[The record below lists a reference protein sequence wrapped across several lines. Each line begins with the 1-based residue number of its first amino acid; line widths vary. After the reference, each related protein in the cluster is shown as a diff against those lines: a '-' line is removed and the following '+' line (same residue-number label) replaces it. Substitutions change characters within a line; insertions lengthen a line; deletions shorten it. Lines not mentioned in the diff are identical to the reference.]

1 MSTDAQAKLVVE
13 QPARAATIIRQLIM
27 ANMPC
32 AFSESMTV
40 SLPGL
45 ALDTALNGE

>member
-13 QPARAATIIRQLIM
+13 QTARVAIIIRQLIM

-40 SLPGL
+40 SPPGL
-45 ALDTALNGE
+45 ALGLALDGE